1 MIKSA
6 ADSPYGVSDTIS
18 FGLPQLDKLTGIGGV
33 PRRRITEISGPYS
46 VGKTTLALA
55 LVKTA
60 QEEGVK
66 CLWAD
71 IEFSWDNTYAEA
83 LGVNTKK
90 LDLIQERYAESA
102 LDMLVDAAEDGKYG
116 LIVLDAIGGLLPRQE
131 AEKSQEGKTIGGQAK
146 LVATFCRKIVPILAV
161 NNIALIALNHSFKD
175 LLTGRLM
182 TSGGAKLEYHKSIH
196 LSLRK
201 AGKRVM
207 QGENQVGEIIEAEV
221 RKNKVA
227 GTLKQKC
234 ELTAIYGQGFS
245 READLLQELMDEGT
259 VTKKGNSYFLGEM
272 KIGVGQAKT
281 REWLK
286 EGLQAVAEYKNGK

>member
-6 ADSPYGVSDTIS
+6 AESAYGVSDIIS
-18 FGLPQLDKLTGIGGV
+18 FGLPQLDKLTGISGV

-55 LVKTA
+55 LVKHA
-60 QEEGVK
+60 QEQGIK
-66 CLWAD
+66 ALWAD
-71 IEFSWDNTYAEA
+71 IEFSWDNAYAES
-83 LGVNTKK
+83 LGVNTKQ

-102 LDMLVDAAEDGKYG
+102 LDILVEAAEDGKYG

-175 LLTGRLM
+175 LISGRLM
-182 TSGGAKLEYHKSIH
+182 TSGGAKLEYHKSLH

-227 GTLKQKC
+227 ATLKQTC
-234 ELTAIYGQGFS
+234 ELTAIFGQGFS
-245 READLLQELMDEGT
+245 READLLQELLDKGE
-259 VTKKGNSYFLGEM
+259 VKKVGNTFWRGEE
-272 KIGVGQAKT
+272 KLGVGLTKA
-281 REWLK
+281 REALK
-286 EGLQAVAEYKNGK
+286 G

>member
-6 ADSPYGVSDTIS
+6 AESPYGITDVVP
-18 FGLPQLDKLTGIGGV
+18 FGLPQLDKLTGVKGV

-55 LVKTA
+55 LVKEA
-60 QEEGVK
+60 QDLGVK

-71 IEFSWDNTYAEA
+71 IEFSWDNLYAEA
-83 LGVNTKK
+83 LGVDTTK
-90 LDLIQERYAESA
+90 LGLIQERYAETA
-102 LDMLVDAAEDGKYG
+102 LDLIVEAAEEGKYG

-146 LVATFCRKIVPILAV
+146 LVATFCRKVVPLLAV
-161 NNIALIALNHSFKD
+161 NNTALIALNHSFKD

-196 LSLRK
+196 ISLRK

-207 QGENQVGEIIEAEV
+207 QGENQVGEIIECEI

-227 GTLKQKC
+227 GTLKQQC

-245 READLLQELMDEGT
+245 KEADLLQELLDSGE
-259 VTKKGNSYFLGEM
+259 VTKKGNTYWRGEE
-272 KIGVGQAKT
+272 KLGVGLAKA
-281 REWLK
+281 REALK
-286 EGLQAVAEYKNGK
+286 S